1 MQPSRRRDV
10 RARSEGE
17 VILRIAAIA
26 DVHARVGD
34 TEILRALAGSAA
46 QDADVLVI
54 GGDLTDL
61 GHLEQAEV
69 LLQALGDCPVPV
81 VVTLGNHDYESGNAA
96 EISCLL
102 AESKVHLLDRS
113 SVVLDGVGFA
123 GVKGFCGGFDHT
135 IANSFGEDL
144 FKAWVTEGILEAEA
158 LKTELR
164 GLETGRRVA
173 VLHYAPIRATVEGEL
188 PEIHAFLGTSRLG
201 TALDEGY
208 ATVAFHG
215 HAHNGPFK
223 GKTPGGV
230 PVFNVSLPVLE
241 QEGFGLPYYV
251 VEI

>member
-1 MQPSRRRDV
+1 M
-10 RARSEGE
+10 RSEGE
-17 VILRIAAIA
+17 IVLRIAATA
-26 DVHARVGD
+26 DVHARMGD
-34 TEILRALAGSAA
+34 TEILGALAGSAA
-46 QDADVLVI
+46 RHADVLVI

-61 GHLEQAEV
+61 GRLEQAEA
-69 LLQALGDCPVPV
+69 LLRALDDCPIPV

-96 EISCLL
+96 EISHLL
-102 AESKVHLLDRS
+102 DESKVHLLDRS
-113 SVVLDGVGFA
+113 SVVIDGVGFA

-158 LKTELR
+158 LKNKLR

-173 VLHYAPIRATVEGEL
+173 VLHYAPIRATVEGEP

-201 TALDEGY
+201 VALDEGG

-241 QEGFGLPYYV
+241 QEGLGQPYYV
-251 VEI
+251 VEV